1 MDISTKT
8 AEALGKLAVAIAS
21 FMVEAFIVKV
31 IWNGLGPDQGLA
43 QITWLGAMGWMM
55 IGRAVLGTGAIKSA
69 IASANKKSDGV

>member
-8 AEALGKLAVAIAS
+8 AEALGKLFVAICS
-21 FMVEAFIVKV
+21 FMIEAWILKW

-55 IGRAVLGTGAIKSA
+55 IGRTVLGTGAIKSA
-69 IASANKKSDGV
+69 IASAKTKKD